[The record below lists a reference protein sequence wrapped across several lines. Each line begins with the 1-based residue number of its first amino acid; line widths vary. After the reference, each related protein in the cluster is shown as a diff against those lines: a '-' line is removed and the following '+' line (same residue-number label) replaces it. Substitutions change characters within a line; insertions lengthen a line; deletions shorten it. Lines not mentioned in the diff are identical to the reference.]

1 MRGLVIRVP
10 ASTAN
15 LGPGFDC
22 LSLALGLYNKLYVQ
36 VADRGLRLQI
46 EGEGADTLPSDRSNL
61 LYRAVA
67 FGFQRIETALP
78 GLSLR
83 MVNCIPP
90 RSGLG
95 SSAAAVVAGLVAAN
109 ALNADPFSKAELLEL
124 AWELEGHADN
134 AAASLFGGFNIVNPA
149 EDEMLHRNV
158 PVERLQV
165 AVALPQIDLPTSDM
179 RKALPEMVPFADVIY
194 GVANAALCVQAL
206 RDQDYRML
214 ARCMKDRLHQ
224 PYRKAR
230 ITGYDAVVDAARS
243 RGAAAVAL
251 SGAGPSMVA
260 FAPARHKQIAAAM
273 GDAFRAAGVAART
286 FVLPVDRAGVQVSQ
300 LKGE

>member
-1 MRGLVIRVP
+1 MRGVVIRVP

-22 LSLALGLYNKLYVQ
+22 LGLALGLYNEVNAQ
-36 VADRGLRLQI
+36 VVERGLRLQI
-46 EGEGADTLPSDRSNL
+46 EGEGAEALPCDRSNL
-61 LYRAVA
+61 FFRAVA
-67 FGFQRIETALP
+67 FGFQRIQAALP
-78 GLSLR
+78 GLSIR

-95 SSAAAVVAGLVAAN
+95 SSAATVVAGLAAAN
-109 ALNADPFSKAELLEL
+109 ALNGEPFDKPQLLGL

-134 AAASLFGGFNIVNPA
+134 AAASLFGGLNIVNPA
-149 EDEMLHRNV
+149 GGDVLSGRV
-158 PVERLQV
+158 PVGPLRV
-165 AVALPQIDLPTSDM
+165 IVALPQIDLPTSDM
-179 RKALPEMVPFADVIY
+179 RKALPETVPFADVIY
-194 GVANAALCVQAL
+194 NVANAALSVQAL
-206 RDQDYRML
+206 RDQDYGML

-230 ITGYDAVVDAARS
+230 IPGYDAVVDAARS

-260 FAPARHKQIAAAM
+260 FAPTRHKEIAAAM
-273 GDAFRAAGVAART
+273 GDAFQAAGVAART
-286 FVLPVDRAGVQVSQ
+286 FVLPVDRSGVQVK
-300 LKGE
+300 LLEGE